1 MAAAVTPDNA
11 QVAEEL
17 RARTARLRWSCRR
30 GMRELDVVLQ
40 RYLENRYPAADAI
53 ERQAFEA
60 LLELQD
66 PQLFAYLLGSDA
78 PTDPQLAD
86 VVARLTHVGS

>member
-1 MAAAVTPDNA
+1 MCDSGEST
-11 QVAEEL
+11 QEQ

-40 RYLENRYPAADAI
+40 RYLENGYPAASVA
-53 ERQAFEA
+53 EQHAFEA

-66 PQLFAYLLGSDA
+66 PQLFAYLLGSEA
-78 PTDPQLAD
+78 PSDPQLAH
-86 VVARLTHVGS
+86 VVARLAYAGS